1 MSRQHSRFGTDGP
14 VPITRHGRLKRSR
27 TLPGALKFLAAAMA
41 VVLVSAVAVVGVA
54 VWNLTDSVKPGV
66 HLTPLA
72 GQTAAPPQVG
82 PISGAVNMLLVGSDT
97 RTGQGGAFSSASE
110 LAGSSGAGNNDVTI
124 LIHIAANH
132 QSAMVV
138 SFPRDTEVPIPS
150 CPNPK
155 GGSYSAMSQQM
166 LNSSLSYGGLACPV
180 QTIEQLTGTTIP
192 YGAEISFDGVA
203 AMSNAVGG
211 VTVCVASPIDD
222 PDSGLDLGVGE
233 HTIEGGEALA
243 FLRTRHGVADGS
255 DIGRISIQ
263 EGFLSSLV
271 RKVKSGGVLSNPL
284 QLYSLASAAIKN
296 MQLSDTLEN
305 PDTLISI
312 AAALKGIP
320 LANVAMLQYPTLA
333 DPSNPNRL
341 IPDPGPDAAVNAALL
356 SDQPVKLTGTTG
368 RGAELAPSAPTSTT
382 PATPAPSGTA
392 TPAPSPSTTAPIQL
406 PSTITGQTAAEQTCA
421 KGNAAG

>member
-1 MSRQHSRFGTDGP
+1 MSRQRSHVGTDGGI
-14 VPITRHGRLKRSR
+14 VPIARHGRLKRSR
-27 TLPGALKFLAAAMA
+27 ALPGAMKLLAAAVA
-41 VVLVSAVAVVGVA
+41 VVLVATVSVTGIA
-54 VWNLTDSVKPGV
+54 VWNLTSSVKPGV

-82 PISGAVNMLLVGSDT
+82 AISGAVNMLLVGSDT
-97 RTGQGGAFSSASE
+97 RTGQGSAFSDAADQAS
-110 LAGSSGAGNNDVTI
+110 SSGEGNNDVTI

-150 CPNPK
+150 CPNPN
-155 GGSYSAMSQQM
+155 GGSYSAMTQQM
-166 LNSSLSYGGLACPV
+166 LNVSLSYGGLACPV
-180 QTIEQLTGTTIP
+180 QTIEKLTGTTIP

-203 AMSNAVGG
+203 AMSTAVGG
-211 VTVCVASPIDD
+211 VAVCVASPIDD
-222 PDSGLDLGVGE
+222 PDTGLNLGVGE

-255 DIGRISIQ
+255 DLGRISIQ

-296 MQLSDTLEN
+296 MQLSDTLES
-305 PDTLISI
+305 PDTLISM
-312 AAALKGIP
+312 AAALKDIP
-320 LANVAMLQYPTLA
+320 LANLVMLQYPTLT
-333 DPSNPNRL
+333 DPANPNRL
-341 IPDPGPDAAVNAALL
+341 IPNTVADAAVNAALL

-368 RGAELAPSAPTSTT
+368 RGAELAP
-382 PATPAPSGTA
+382 ATPTAAPAPSSGTA
-392 TPAPSPSTTAPIQL
+392 TPAPSSSPETAIQL
-406 PSTITGQTAAEQTCA
+406 PSSITGQTAAQQTCA